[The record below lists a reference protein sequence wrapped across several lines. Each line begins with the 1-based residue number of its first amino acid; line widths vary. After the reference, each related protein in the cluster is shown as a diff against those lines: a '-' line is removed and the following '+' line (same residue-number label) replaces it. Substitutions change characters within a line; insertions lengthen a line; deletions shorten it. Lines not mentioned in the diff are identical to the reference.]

1 MQILDA
7 TSAHAEG
14 ITAIYNHAVQQTT
27 AIWNETTVDAGDRR
41 SWIAQ
46 RRAQGYPVLVA
57 VDPAGGGAGGGTDDV
72 LGYATFG
79 PWRPHDGYR
88 HTVEHS
94 VYVRD
99 GLQGRGTGTAL
110 LSALVD
116 RAREQGIHVMIA
128 GIDANN
134 EGSVRLHERLGFVR
148 TGVLREVGTKFGE
161 WLDLEFL
168 QLVLSPGE

>member
-27 AIWNETTVDAGDRR
+27 AIWNETMVDAGDRR

-116 RAREQGIHVMIA
+116 RAR
-128 GIDANN
+128 
-134 EGSVRLHERLGFVR
+134 
-148 TGVLREVGTKFGE
+148 
-161 WLDLEFL
+161 
-168 QLVLSPGE
+168 

>member
-14 ITAIYNHAVQQTT
+14 ITAIYNDAVQQTT
-27 AIWNETTVDAGDRR
+27 AIWNETTVDADDRR
-41 SWIAQ
+41 AWIAQ
-46 RRAQGYPVLVA
+46 RRSQGFPVLVA
-57 VDPAGGGAGGGTDDV
+57 VDPADSGADSGRAGV
-72 LGYATFG
+72 LGYATYG

-94 VYVRD
+94 VYVRE

-110 LSALVD
+110 LSALID
-116 RAREQGIHVMIA
+116 RARAQGIHVMIA
-128 GIDANN
+128 GVDASN
-134 EGSVRLHERLGFVR
+134 EGSVRLHERLGFER

-161 WLDLEFL
+161 WLDLAFL